1 MRIGKKI
8 LLGLLALI
16 GVVVVGFCLWQ
27 WQNIQALTEA
37 SRYSK
42 EELVDQIEE
51 QKEEVEKTLES
62 YGLEEVITDFTFEEE
77 EAIRQGEITIEE
89 AVEQLEE
96 RKVVKQ
102 EEKESEK
109 ENGIREESNQE
120 HSEQVP
126 EQSQEIKN
134 KETKHQEIKDKEGKV
149 MIEEAI
155 AQMYYIKATYL
166 GQLGALERQAKA
178 EYKALSQ
185 QERKVAIKT
194 LATKYINLGLAAE
207 SQCDGEVDKVLEALK
222 VSLQKI
228 NEPIEIVGI
237 MKKNYEQEKK
247 LKKAYY
253 LNLMQS

>member
-102 EEKESEK
+102 EEKEREK
-109 ENGIREESNQE
+109 ENRIREESNQE

-134 KETKHQEIKDKEGKV
+134 KEIKDKEGKV

-185 QERKVAIKT
+185 QERKAAIKT